1 MLLNINRNLFQNFP
15 FHLVSISPWP
25 ILVSFSLL
33 SLTMG
38 AVLSMHGYGNFTFLL
53 GVASTGLGML
63 LWFRDI
69 ILEAFS
75 QSIVFLVLNFI
86 ISMIVSCNGIFDIQ
100 NLGLFLFT
108 VNPTQNVYYRFVHTA
123 SSNKD
128 NNDAGGTDGDNDDNS
143 IALKNEFD
151 NHPAE
156 WAEAKYYSEEMFV
169 SEYLEETMSSFE
181 EAFPKLYQDSQL
193 KLLLNKQSMEMAL
206 KDFLQTDDLSKV
218 TVAELL
224 LALENQPGSTLF
236 ENFTSVFNDFDFSKV
251 NPEDVNQRVAEVNS
265 SFEKDMGEYV
275 SNKTTKAI
283 EMTNDQLIIN
293 LPVWRESYEKI
304 YSVFKDNYSKLEVTG
319 KIGLFGITNL
329 LMYRTLLR
337 VYDRDKSVDL
347 SNLKS
352 DKAKVKVIKIYQKNR
367 YNYSTYGALVVMSGI
382 NTMYFASKY
391 FISSKVTIE
400 ANTSSYLTNIKK
412 FSFLLIF
419 GKNKIKNTIL
429 FLFLI
434 LILSAIL
441 MIVLP
446 FILPL
451 IEFLKFIII
460 SNLIYFKIILAGM
473 LNVTILVNIL
483 EIFIINKYSKLK
495 EEPKYNKNIP
505 EFIIKEL
512 QNLFEISKLEELA
525 KEIILNNMLKTLI
538 YLIILDILLII
549 IIFIT
554 ILIT

>member
-86 ISMIVSCNGIFDIQ
+86 ISIIVSCNGIFDIQ

-123 SSNKD
+123 TSKKD

-156 WAEAKYYSEEMFV
+156 WAEAKYYSEEMYV

-251 NPEDVNQRVAEVNS
+251 NPEDVNQKVAEVNS
-265 SFEKDMGEYV
+265 SFEKDMGESV

-283 EMTNDQLIIN
+283 EITNDQLIIN
-293 LPVWRESYEKI
+293 LPVWRESYVKI
-304 YSVFKDNYSKLEVTG
+304 YSVFKDHYSNLEVTG

-329 LMYRTLLR
+329 LMYRKLLR
-337 VYDRDKSVDL
+337 VYDKDNSVDL

-352 DKAKVKVIKIYQKNR
+352 DKEKVKVIKMYQKNR
-367 YNYSTYGALVVMSGI
+367 YNYSTYGALVEMSGI
-382 NTMYFASKY
+382 NAM
-391 FISSKVTIE
+391 
-400 ANTSSYLTNIKK
+400 
-412 FSFLLIF
+412 FLHI
-419 GKNKIKNTIL
+419 NIL
-429 FLFLI
+429 FL
-434 LILSAIL
+434 
-441 MIVLP
+441 
-446 FILPL
+446 
-451 IEFLKFIII
+451 LKLLLKLKLH
-460 SNLIYFKIILAGM
+460 LIYQIL
-473 LNVTILVNIL
+473 
-483 EIFIINKYSKLK
+483 
-495 EEPKYNKNIP
+495 KN
-505 EFIIKEL
+505 F
-512 QNLFEISKLEELA
+512 LF
-525 KEIILNNMLKTLI
+525 
-538 YLIILDILLII
+538 Y
-549 IIFIT
+549 
-554 ILIT
+554 

>member
-1 MLLNINRNLFQNFP
+1 
-15 FHLVSISPWP
+15 
-25 ILVSFSLL
+25 
-33 SLTMG
+33 
-38 AVLSMHGYGNFTFLL
+38 
-53 GVASTGLGML
+53 
-63 LWFRDI
+63 
-69 ILEAFS
+69 
-75 QSIVFLVLNFI
+75 
-86 ISMIVSCNGIFDIQ
+86 MIVSCNGIFDIQ

-123 SSNKD
+123 SSKKD
-128 NNDAGGTDGDNDDNS
+128 NNDAGGTDGVNDDNS

-283 EMTNDQLIIN
+283 EITNDQLIIN
-293 LPVWRESYEKI
+293 LPVWRESYVKI
-304 YSVFKDNYSKLEVTG
+304 YSVFKDHYSNLEVTG

-329 LMYRTLLR
+329 LMYRKLLR
-337 VYDRDKSVDL
+337 VYDKDNSVDL

-352 DKAKVKVIKIYQKNR
+352 DKEKVKVIKMYQKNR
-367 YNYSTYGALVVMSGI
+367 YNYSTYGALVEMSGI
-382 NTMYFASKY
+382 NAM
-391 FISSKVTIE
+391 
-400 ANTSSYLTNIKK
+400 
-412 FSFLLIF
+412 FLHI
-419 GKNKIKNTIL
+419 NIL
-429 FLFLI
+429 FL
-434 LILSAIL
+434 
-441 MIVLP
+441 
-446 FILPL
+446 
-451 IEFLKFIII
+451 LKLLLKLKLH
-460 SNLIYFKIILAGM
+460 LIYQIL
-473 LNVTILVNIL
+473 
-483 EIFIINKYSKLK
+483 
-495 EEPKYNKNIP
+495 KN
-505 EFIIKEL
+505 F
-512 QNLFEISKLEELA
+512 LF
-525 KEIILNNMLKTLI
+525 
-538 YLIILDILLII
+538 Y
-549 IIFIT
+549 
-554 ILIT
+554 